1 VKSEITRVTADG
13 AAALAVSGGIVNKLG
28 WFEFI
33 NANAPGLGFI
43 ASCVFGLIAT
53 FFYYITYK
61 AKNDNTIK
69 IAELENTLAKIDD
82 RKINK
87 GKQ

>member
-1 VKSEITRVTADG
+1 MKNEITKALGDGTAVV
-13 AAALAVSGGIVNKLG
+13 AVSGGIVNKLG
-28 WFEFI
+28 LFEFI

-43 ASCVFGLIAT
+43 ASCFFGLVAT

-61 AKNDNTIK
+61 TKNDNTIK
-69 IAELENTLAKIDD
+69 IAELESALAKIDD

-87 GKQ
+87 GK

>member
-1 VKSEITRVTADG
+1 MKSAITKASADG

-43 ASCVFGLIAT
+43 ASCIFGLVAT

-61 AKNDNTIK
+61 AKNANTIK
-69 IAELENTLAKIDD
+69 IAQLENALAKIDD

>member
-1 VKSEITRVTADG
+1 VKNEITKALGDG
-13 AAALAVSGGIVNKLG
+13 TVLVAVSGGIVNKLG

-43 ASCVFGLIAT
+43 ASCFFGLIAT

-69 IAELENTLAKIDD
+69 IAELENALAKIDD

-87 GKQ
+87 GK

>member
-1 VKSEITRVTADG
+1 MKSEITKALGDGTAVV
-13 AAALAVSGGIVNKLG
+13 AVSGGIVNKLG

-43 ASCVFGLIAT
+43 ASCFFGLVAT

-69 IAELENTLAKIDD
+69 IAELENALAKIDD

-87 GKQ
+87 GK

>member
-1 VKSEITRVTADG
+1 MKSEITKVLADG
-13 AAALAVSGGIVNKLG
+13 TAVVAVSGGIVNKLG

-43 ASCVFGLIAT
+43 ASCFFGIVAT

-61 AKNDNTIK
+61 TKDENTIR
-69 IAELENTLAKIDD
+69 IAELENVIATIDD
-82 RKINK
+82 RKPNK
-87 GKQ
+87 GK